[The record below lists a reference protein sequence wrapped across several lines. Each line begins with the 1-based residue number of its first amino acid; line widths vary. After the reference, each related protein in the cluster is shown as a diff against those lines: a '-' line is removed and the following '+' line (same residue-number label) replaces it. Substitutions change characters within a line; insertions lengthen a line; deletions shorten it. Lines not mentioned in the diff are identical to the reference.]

1 LFPPIDGIQ
10 QKGHYTVK
18 TRVHSTLL
26 FLVFSV
32 TLAVAA
38 CGPSQSASNE
48 VSMVTASFSTATITI
63 RAGQAVHFTD
73 PAGTGATHII
83 CLGEDGS
90 CATAAQGPA
99 DLQDPG
105 FTINAGDQ
113 AREVTFSSPGS
124 YKITCS
130 IHPSMN
136 LTVIVQ

>member
-1 LFPPIDGIQ
+1 M
-10 QKGHYTVK
+10 K
-18 TRVHSTLL
+18 TRSRCTLL

-38 CGPSQSASNE
+38 CGPSQSAPNE

-63 RAGQAVHFTD
+63 HAGQAVRFTD

-83 CLGEDGS
+83 CLGEDGT
-90 CATAAQGPA
+90 CATAAQGPS

-113 AREVTFSSPGS
+113 ARDVTFSLAGT

>member
-1 LFPPIDGIQ
+1 
-10 QKGHYTVK
+10 
-18 TRVHSTLL
+18 
-26 FLVFSV
+26 
-32 TLAVAA
+32 
-38 CGPSQSASNE
+38 
-48 VSMVTASFSTATITI
+48 MVTASFSTATITI
-63 RAGQAVHFTD
+63 HAGQAVHFTD

-83 CLGEDGS
+83 CLGEDGT
-90 CATAAQGPA
+90 CAAVAQGPS

-113 AREVTFSSPGS
+113 ARDVTFSSPGT